1 MYSMLIAKSPVKI
14 VQSKR
19 PINEKQML
27 HSWII
32 FISSFIFIS
41 INCCAAGVKKTASS
55 TVRGL
60 THCVLVGKL
69 TENHQTI
76 YSTP

>member
-55 TVRGL
+55 L
-60 THCVLVGKL
+60 TPSVDEC
-69 TENHQTI
+69 TAF
-76 YSTP
+76 